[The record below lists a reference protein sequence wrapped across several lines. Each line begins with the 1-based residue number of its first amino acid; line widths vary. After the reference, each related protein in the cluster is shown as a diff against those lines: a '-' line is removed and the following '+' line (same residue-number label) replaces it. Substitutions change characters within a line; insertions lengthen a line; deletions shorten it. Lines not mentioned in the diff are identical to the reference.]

1 MNLYLRGLDGNIKLG
16 DSIRD
21 DQHKGLDADYVITN
35 PPFNE
40 KEWGRNAVADDDPRF
55 KYGMPRA
62 SKQGGNFA
70 FIQHMLS
77 HVNDETGMVGTVMAN
92 GSLSVQSKE
101 GDIRQNIVE
110 DDILDTIVALPGDLF
125 YTTSIPV
132 CVWILSKG
140 KEADKYRDR
149 PGETLFIDA
158 RDMYEEVDKSLNR
171 LTTNQIE
178 RIAETVRAYRGEEDA
193 GEYHDEKGYCKIATI
208 SEIQDQNWVLTPGR
222 YAGVKQSTFDDE
234 EPFDEK
240 MGRLTEAIAGQFEE
254 NNVLEQQI
262 KENLRRLGYDEI

>member
-1 MNLYLRGLDGNIKLG
+1 
-16 DSIRD
+16 
-21 DQHKGLDADYVITN
+21 
-35 PPFNE
+35 
-40 KEWGRNAVADDDPRF
+40 VADDDPRF

-110 DDILDTIVALPGDLF
+110 DDILDTIIALPGDLF

-132 CVWILSKG
+132 CVWIFSKG

-158 RDMYEEVDKSLNR
+158 RDMSEEINKSLNR
-171 LTTNQIE
+171 LTAEHVEQIS
-178 RIAETVRAYRGEEDA
+178 ETVRAYRGEKNTQ
-193 GEYHDEKGYCKIATI
+193 EYYDEKGFCKVATI
-208 SEIQDQNWVLTPGR
+208 DEIRDQNWVLTPGR
-222 YAGVKQSTFDDE
+222 YAGVKQSSFDDD

-240 MGRLTEAIAGQFEE
+240 MDRLTEALAGQFEE
-254 NNVLEQQI
+254 NDVLEQQI
-262 KENLRRLGYDEI
+262 KKNLQNLGYDEV